1 MHTGSQQAS
10 VVGNSL
16 YDQVKEKLEQGL
28 FPQWI
33 QTDPQIFDLEI
44 KNIFGRTW
52 QFLGHESELK
62 KPGDFVTRWMVN
74 DPVLMVKNEQGE
86 IKAFLNSCTHRGT
99 HLCTADFGNR
109 KTFTCP
115 FHGWSFNLD
124 GELIGIVAGNK
135 IYGEA
140 MDKSEWGL
148 RPIPRVESY
157 RGLIFGSLD
166 PNVMPLEEYLGGLKW
181 YWDIFLTRSDGGMEV
196 RGVPHR
202 WVVNTNWKMTLEN
215 FGGDPY
221 HVPTSHK
228 STVELG
234 ISPSHPLY
242 SSFGHQVVLEHGHC
256 VNVNVAAPG
265 SSSPPYQGLPEEM
278 WPMFE
283 RNLTKEQLEI
293 FKKCTVIVGSC
304 FPSLSFHC
312 PIHGSEGH
320 LHNYLTLRVWRPL
333 GPTKVEIWSWFLID
347 KSAPEE
353 YKEAAYKGYISSF
366 GPSGTLEQDDTEIW
380 VRVADASKASMAR
393 DKQLNYNNLL
403 NYMMGMGKIE
413 PDETFPGP
421 GTAYPTCYVDYAFR
435 GIHKYWFELMAEDL
449 KKIPVQA

>member
-1 MHTGSQQAS
+1 M
-10 VVGNSL
+10 
-16 YDQVKEKLEQGL
+16 
-28 FPQWI
+28 
-33 QTDPQIFDLEI
+33 
-44 KNIFGRTW
+44 
-52 QFLGHESELK
+52 
-62 KPGDFVTRWMVN
+62 
-74 DPVLMVKNEQGE
+74 
-86 IKAFLNSCTHRGT
+86 
-99 HLCTADFGNR
+99 
-109 KTFTCP
+109 
-115 FHGWSFNLD
+115 
-124 GELIGIVAGNK
+124 
-135 IYGEA
+135 
-140 MDKSEWGL
+140 
-148 RPIPRVESY
+148 
-157 RGLIFGSLD
+157 
-166 PNVMPLEEYLGGLKW
+166 
-181 YWDIFLTRSDGGMEV
+181 
-196 RGVPHR
+196 
-202 WVVNTNWKMTLEN
+202 EN

-234 ISPSHPLY
+234 ISPSYPLY

-353 YKEAAYKGYISSF
+353 YKEAAYKDTFLPLVPREHWNKMIPRFGCGWLMRAKPAWPGISSSTITIF
-366 GPSGTLEQDDTEIW
+366 
-380 VRVADASKASMAR
+380 
-393 DKQLNYNNLL
+393 
-403 NYMMGMGKIE
+403 
-413 PDETFPGP
+413 
-421 GTAYPTCYVDYAFR
+421 
-435 GIHKYWFELMAEDL
+435 
-449 KKIPVQA
+449 